1 MIIKL
6 ITGYDNV
13 TTTDKEIFRVLD
25 FIANNVISLAPESVS
40 LEFIGGKVRE
50 ISITLP
56 GEADDEVH

>member
-13 TTTDKEIFRVLD
+13 TTTDKEISRVID

-40 LEFIGGKVRE
+40 LNFVVRLGK
-50 ISITLP
+50 ISISLP